1 MSNPHQFLKA
11 SPEDSRSPC
20 PALNALANHSILP
33 HNGRNISAFKLISV
47 LREHYNVSLPLA
59 ILLSLGGTLKCG
71 RHFKIDLGDLAR
83 HNVIEHDASLTHA
96 DALPGARYA
105 PVEVD
110 KELVQQMLDA
120 SQNPKS
126 DILTFDELV
135 TVRANRDATLR
146 RPFTWAHGV
155 IARGEIALTVQTL
168 GDEEGNI
175 RKQDIKEWF
184 GQERLPLGWTKPAT
198 TIGIWITTRI
208 SNWVGELLKKKLE

>member
-1 MSNPHQFLKA
+1 
-11 SPEDSRSPC
+11 
-20 PALNALANHSILP
+20 
-33 HNGRNISAFKLISV
+33 
-47 LREHYNVSLPLA
+47 
-59 ILLSLGGTLKCG
+59 
-71 RHFKIDLGDLAR
+71 
-83 HNVIEHDASLTHA
+83 
-96 DALPGARYA
+96 
-105 PVEVD
+105 VEVD